1 MFLAVKMGMYDRMF
15 YFQRL
20 TKDKERT
27 KIMFVKMVRNEYDL
41 NASAAADVDYG
52 WRKEEVYPW
61 LTKLS

>member
-1 MFLAVKMGMYDRMF
+1 MFLAVKMGLYDRMF

-52 WRKEEVYPW
+52 
-61 LTKLS
+61 